1 MRLTEHRTLL
11 AEILIDSGIFYLRDH
26 GLEDKFIAGEIDPN
40 FEEMD
45 IDSLATMELC
55 IALETSWNLAVVPE
69 DIHSLGSLQK
79 ILDLIE
85 A

>member
-1 MRLTEHRTLL
+1 MPLTQRRTLL

-26 GLEDKFIAGEIDPN
+26 GLEAKFIAGEIDPS
-40 FEEMD
+40 FDELDM
-45 IDSLATMELC
+45 DSLAAMELC
-55 IALETSWNLAVVPE
+55 IALETSWNMAVVPE
-69 DIHSLGSLQK
+69 EIHSLGSLKK